1 MIITWEILKQLQLGL
16 PYNPALLLL
25 STTRKRTETCMSED
39 LSLYMRG
46 NIVHTMKL
54 GNYSNA
60 HQFDEQKAA
69 DGIFM

>member
-1 MIITWEILKQLQLGL
+1 MIITRNPQLATVRATTQ
-16 PYNPALLLL
+16 P
-25 STTRKRTETCMSED
+25 STPTPKYTRKRTEICMSED
-39 LSLYMRG
+39 LSLYIRG

-54 GNYSNA
+54 GNYANV